1 MNKDKKLL
9 MGTIIGILVFI
20 LIVIIVV
27 IMSFNTKSKNVKL
40 TTNYKS
46 LIGVKVESDIILVIN
61 QKDKV
66 SNILFLNSKS
76 VSTLANQ
83 KIEGK
88 SIDQAIE
95 LIVDKLKNKE
105 EFNHSSSLSLIR
117 YDNNSIYSKVLE
129 QFNKQFVIYGID
141 KSVVEET
148 SYIGLKIDEL
158 ELERTNND
166 LDNLKLLYNYSKK
179 NLKSSN

>member
-20 LIVIIVV
+20 LIVIVVV

-40 TTNYKS
+40 TTNYKA
-46 LIGVKVESDIILVIN
+46 LIGVKLESDIILVIN

-88 SIDQAIE
+88 SYDKAIE

-105 EFNHSSSLSLIR
+105 EFNHSSNLYLIK
-117 YDNNSIYSKVLE
+117 YDNDSIYNKVLE
-129 QFNKQFVIYGID
+129 QFNKQFVIYGVD
-141 KSVVEET
+141 KSIVEQT
-148 SYIGLKIDEL
+148 SSINFKLDELKISKTD
-158 ELERTNND
+158 NNI
-166 LDNLKLLYNYSKK
+166 DNLKSLYDYSKK

>member
-1 MNKDKKLL
+1 MNKNKNILI
-9 MGTIIGILVFI
+9 GTIIGILVFI

-27 IMSFNTKSKNVKL
+27 IISFNTKSKNIKL

-88 SIDQAIE
+88 NIDKAVE

-117 YDNNSIYSKVLE
+117 YDNDSIYNKVLE
-129 QFNKQFVIYGID
+129 QLNKQFVIYGVD
-141 KSVVEET
+141 KSIVEET
-148 SYIGLKIDEL
+148 STIGIKIDEL
-158 ELERTNND
+158 KLNKTNND

-179 NLKSSN
+179 NLKTSK